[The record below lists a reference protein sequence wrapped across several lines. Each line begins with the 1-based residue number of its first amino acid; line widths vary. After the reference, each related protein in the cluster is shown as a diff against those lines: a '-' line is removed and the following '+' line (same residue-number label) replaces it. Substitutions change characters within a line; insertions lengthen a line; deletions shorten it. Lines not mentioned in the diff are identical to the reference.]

1 MEIKQIIKRAILY
14 IFKGVPVQQQVV
26 VRPQISYLSPHN
38 RMCGKKVIVTGG
50 NRGLGY
56 AMAKR
61 IVEEGG
67 HVVIAGRNEDSLRK
81 ASDKIGCPYVL
92 MDVLRPDT
100 FDSFMASCEEVL
112 PGINGLINNAGISLH
127 EGDFRRVE
135 PRQFNVQF
143 DTNLRGSYFMT
154 QAFVHLLES
163 RNRLGVVLLVSSET
177 GETVD
182 YLPYGLT
189 KASIHSL
196 TKGLAKYLIKSG
208 IRVNTIAPGV
218 TASDMTGFASDGNL
232 YCPYNLTHR
241 AYLPEEVA
249 EVACFLLSDAASILN
264 GQILVTN
271 EGKTINLR

>member
-1 MEIKQIIKRAILY
+1 MKVKEIIKRAILH
-14 IFKGVPVQQQVV
+14 IFKGIPVQQRVV
-26 VRPQISYLSPHN
+26 VRPRISYLSPHN
-38 RMCGKKVIVTGG
+38 RLFGKNIIVTGG

-56 AMAKR
+56 AMAKK

-67 HVVIAGRNEDSLRK
+67 HVVIAGRNGDSLK
-81 ASDKIGCPYVL
+81 QASDEIGCSYVL
-92 MDVLRPDT
+92 LDVLRPDT
-100 FDSFMASCEEVL
+100 FDDFIASCEAVL
-112 PGINGLINNAGISLH
+112 PGINGLVNNAGISLH

-135 PRQFNVQF
+135 PRQFNAQF

-154 QAFVHLLES
+154 QAFVRLLE
-163 RNRLGVVLLVSSET
+163 NRKRRGVVLLVSSET

-189 KASIHSL
+189 KAGVHSL
-196 TKGLAKYLIKSG
+196 TKGLAKYLIQSG
-208 IRVNTIAPGV
+208 IRVNAIAPGV
-218 TASDMTGFASDGNL
+218 TASEMTGFKAEGNL

-241 AYLPEEVA
+241 VYLPEEVA
-249 EVACFLLSDAASILN
+249 EIACFLLSDAASILN